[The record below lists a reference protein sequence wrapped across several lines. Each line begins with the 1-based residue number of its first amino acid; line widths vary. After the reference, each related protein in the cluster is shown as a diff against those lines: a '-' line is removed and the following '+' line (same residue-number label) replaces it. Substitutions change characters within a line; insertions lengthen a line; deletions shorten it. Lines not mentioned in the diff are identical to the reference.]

1 MSFDLCL
8 PIILASEGG
17 FVNNPQDPGGA
28 TNLGV
33 TLNTLSD
40 WYGHAATVDDVRALT
55 VDDVAPL
62 YQVRYWA
69 VAHCDDCPQG
79 LDLMVFDEAVNQG
92 VGRAIRT
99 LQSAVGVADDGAYG
113 PATQAAVKAC
123 NPADAI
129 NAMAAAREAFYRGL
143 STFPT
148 FGKGWLAR
156 LQRTQAA
163 ALGMV
168 SA

>member
-17 FVNNPQDPGGA
+17 FVDNPKDPGGA
-28 TNLGV
+28 TNLGI
-33 TLNTLSD
+33 TLNALSD
-40 WYGHAATVDDVRALT
+40 WYGHPAAIDDVRGLT

-62 YQVRYWA
+62 YQVKYWNA
-69 VAHCDDCPQG
+69 AHCDDCAQG

-92 VGRAIRT
+92 VGRAIKT
-99 LQSAVGVADDGAYG
+99 LQSAVGVADDGVYG
-113 PATQAAVKAC
+113 PATLAAIKAC

-156 LQRTQAA
+156 LQRTQGL
-163 ALGMV
+163 ALGML
-168 SA
+168 SG